1 MMLKTRPLLLA
12 GLLAATPLAFSGQS
26 PATIASSQPAATAAM
41 AVHVKL
47 DPRKSDATLDKDA
60 IARLGKGQILSVA
73 IDGVGRF
80 DYEIDFVKQT
90 AELLEVG
97 GHIAANSK
105 QKLTL
110 GIRSEGITGLVDTP
124 SMTYALGYGVGGQKV
139 GQLSSKWMTQEL
151 AAETSAMQLREA
163 KTDETTPAPAPGA
176 EPASVDLGALTAM
189 RPGEDTVMQL
199 TGLGSVRVRLD
210 ALQAGNGSSTWVGHL
225 KDYGE
230 GYSVVLTYSPVAT
243 EGYIVTP
250 NGSINLLSNAAG
262 DLYQFNPMAAGY
274 RNGLAEG
281 EPCVKT
287 PGTQPPAAGAHA
299 HSGATSTTVTTRSTS
314 TSSATP
320 PVANATA
327 TSGSTVDVLVLYT
340 QGMVDAY
347 GSVAK
352 VATRVDQLV
361 ALANQSYANGGLVH
375 RLRLAS
381 LEKIAASDTAANG
394 DTLDQLQAGSG
405 PFSGVSARR
414 TAVGADLVA
423 VVRPYYSAQGSCGNG
438 YVLGWGG
445 GSIGSGS
452 AAWGVSAVSDGSDHN
467 GSGWY
472 CDQTTFTH
480 ELGHNMGLMHDRA
493 TVAEQGGGTGAKP
506 YAFGYDVA
514 NRWGTIM
521 SYTSPV
527 QLRFSN
533 PNDYNCGSSERCGL
547 PETDAASAD
556 NVKAL
561 SLTMPQIAALQGSV
575 APTTYSVSGVL
586 TVNGTAT
593 SGLTLSVGGVS
604 ARSGTAVP
612 SSVACQASGSNG
624 VYSCSAPAGYTFTL
638 TPNSPANSRVSWTPA
653 SATISA
659 IGANQTAN
667 FTGFNEGR
675 YALISRFSGKALDV
689 NGVSKADGANIIQW
703 TYGGGLNQ
711 QFDIA
716 GLGDGSFSIRPA
728 HSGKSLDVYQA
739 SLDAGAEIR
748 QWSYWGGNNQRWK
761 IVSVGGGYFKVLS
774 VLSGKA
780 LDVYDWNANNGALIK
795 QWDDN
800 GYTNQQWQLKR
811 IQ

>member
-1 MMLKTRPLLLA
+1 MIIESRPLLLA
-12 GLLAATPLAFSGQS
+12 ALLAASPLAFSGQA
-26 PATIASSQPAATAAM
+26 PATSASSKPEVMAANAI
-41 AVHVKL
+41 HFKL
-47 DPRKSDATLDKDA
+47 DPRSSDATVDKGT
-60 IARLGKGQILSVA
+60 IARLTKGQILSVA
-73 IDGVGRF
+73 IGGVGRF
-80 DYEIDFVKQT
+80 DYEIDFVRQT

-97 GHIAANSK
+97 GHIAANRK

-110 GIRSEGITGLVDTP
+110 GIRAEGITGLVDIP
-124 SMTYALGYGVGGQKV
+124 GMTYALGYGIGGQKV
-139 GQLSSKWMTQEL
+139 GRLNSKWMTQEL
-151 AAETSAMQLREA
+151 AAEPTGMQLREA
-163 KTDETTPAPAPGA
+163 KKDESAPAPGA
-176 EPASVDLGALTAM
+176 EPAAIDLGALAAM
-189 RPGEDTVMQL
+189 RPGENTVMQL
-199 TGLGSVRVRLD
+199 TGMGAVRVRLD
-210 ALQAGNGSSTWVGHL
+210 AVQAGSGSSTWVGHL

-230 GYSVVLTYSPVAT
+230 SYSVVLTYSPVAT

-250 NGSINLLSNAAG
+250 NGSINLVSNAAG

-281 EPCVKT
+281 EACAKM
-287 PGTQPPAAGAHA
+287 PGAQPMAEAAHA
-299 HSGATSTTVTTRSTS
+299 HSGTASATATTTS
-314 TSSATP
+314 AGVSSATP
-320 PVANATA
+320 PVAKATA
-327 TSGSTVDVLVLYT
+327 ATGATVDVLVLYT

-347 GSVAK
+347 GSVGK
-352 VATRVDQLV
+352 VATRIDQLV
-361 ALANQSYANGGLVH
+361 ALSNQAYANGGLTH
-375 RLRLAS
+375 RMRLVG
-381 LEKIAASDTAANG
+381 LEKVAVSDTTDNG
-394 DTLDQLQAGSG
+394 AVLDQLQAGSG
-405 PFSGVSARR
+405 PFSGVGVRR

-423 VVRPYYSAQGSCGNG
+423 LVRPYYTAHGSCGNG

-452 AAWGVSAVSDGSDHN
+452 AGWAISVVSDGSDHN

-493 TVAEQGGGTGAKP
+493 TVADQGGGTGAKP
-506 YAFGYDVA
+506 YAFGYVVA

-521 SYTSPV
+521 GYTSPV

-547 PETDAASAD
+547 PETDVASSD

-561 SLTMPQIAALQGSV
+561 SLTMPQIAALQATV
-575 APTTYSVSGVL
+575 APTTYSVSGV
-586 TVNGTAT
+586 VSINGTAT
-593 SGLTLSVGGVS
+593 SGITLSVSGVS
-604 ARSGTAVP
+604 SSSGTAVA
-612 SSVACQASGSNG
+612 SSVACQASGSTG

-638 TPNSPANSRVSWTPA
+638 TPNSPANSKVSWTPA

-689 NGVSKADGANIIQW
+689 NGASTADGANIIQW

-711 QFDIA
+711 QFDIG

-728 HSGKSLDVYQA
+728 HSGKSLDVYNA
-739 SLDAGAEIR
+739 SLENGAEIR

-761 IVSVGGGYFKVLS
+761 IVSAGSGYFKIVS

-780 LDVYDWNANNGALIK
+780 LDVFNFATNDGAFIK

-800 GYTNQQWQLKR
+800 GNNNQQWQLKR